1 MVQQNAS
8 FSNAGKEYLVI
19 FPWKRVCS
27 KQLGVVGESN
37 CAARTNEFVNV
48 RYERA
53 NEKGN
58 V

>member
-1 MVQQNAS
+1 MVQQNAN
-8 FSNAGKEYLVI
+8 FSNAGNEYSVI
-19 FPWKRVCS
+19 FPQKRVCS
-27 KQLGVVGESN
+27 KQPGVVGESY